1 MRCTSHIVHTLYHH
15 DQKMFVL
22 AFDAI
27 MFLLLL
33 HVKFNMLNMQGA
45 RHHKTVNGSPQ
56 LLFFGSDLMIS
67 DLLRAPCRGVASPS
81 PCASPETRLLP
92 SESQR
97 HSAGEEGTWRN
108 IKSQFSWWRWC
119 FLHTWWHT
127 VFLIT
132 FGCMFL
138 KSRLKIFLRL
148 MNGSM
153 IEAYWHVI
161 ICSYKGAVC
170 VLVSAGQYDLATF
183 TILILQPI
191 RFLAEESHAQ
201 HRVQW
206 KEVIGSCWI
215 HRRRR
220 Q

>member
-1 MRCTSHIVHTLYHH
+1 MYDYFSFLLCIQYYSRDSYVSWCIFWCLSIYIYIYINMRCTSHIVHTLYHH

-153 IEAYWHVI
+153 IEAYWHVL
-161 ICSYKGAVC
+161 SYV
-170 VLVSAGQYDLATF
+170 
-183 TILILQPI
+183 PI
-191 RFLAEESHAQ
+191 REPFVFLFPRDSMT
-201 HRVQW
+201 
-206 KEVIGSCWI
+206 
-215 HRRRR
+215 
-220 Q
+220 

>member
-1 MRCTSHIVHTLYHH
+1 
-15 DQKMFVL
+15 
-22 AFDAI
+22 
-27 MFLLLL
+27 
-33 HVKFNMLNMQGA
+33 MLNMQGA

-108 IKSQFSWWRWC
+108 IKSQCSWWRWC

-127 VFLIT
+127 VILVT

-138 KSRLKIFLRL
+138 ESRLKIFLRL

-153 IEAYWHVI
+153 IEAYWLVL
-161 ICSYKGAVC
+161 SYVPIREPFLL
-170 VLVSAGQYDLATF
+170 LVSAGQYDWAAF

-215 HRRRR
+215 HQRRR